1 MVVVDTNKPS
11 YTECQDLLY
20 LTRTIV
26 VLDHH
31 RRGSEVI
38 QNAVLS
44 YVEPY
49 ASSTC
54 EMVAEILQY
63 FDEDLR
69 LRSLEADCLYAG
81 MVIDTNNFTTRS
93 GVRTFEAAAYLR
105 RNGADATEESAKCF
119 GITLMHIR
127 QERKLYRTAQIYRN
141 CFAIG
146 RCPAEGLGKSYSS
159 RSPGCK

>member
-1 MVVVDTNKPS
+1 MFVDCAQAKDLVDNNTVVVVVDTNKPS

-105 RNGADATEESAKCF
+105 RMAQILQESAKCF
-119 GITLMHIR
+119 GITLMHIK
-127 QERKLYRTAQIYRN
+127 QERKLSALPRFTEIVLQ
-141 CFAIG
+141 
-146 RCPAEGLGKSYSS
+146 
-159 RSPGCK
+159 

>member
-1 MVVVDTNKPS
+1 M
-11 YTECQDLLY
+11 
-20 LTRTIV
+20 
-26 VLDHH
+26 
-31 RRGSEVI
+31 I

-105 RNGADATEESAKCF
+105 RNGADITRVRKMLQ

-127 QERKLYRTAQIYRN
+127 QERKLSALPRFTEIDLQ
-141 CFAIG
+141 
-146 RCPAEGLGKSYSS
+146 
-159 RSPGCK
+159 

>member
-1 MVVVDTNKPS
+1 M
-11 YTECQDLLY
+11 
-20 LTRTIV
+20 

-81 MVIDTNNFTTRS
+81 MVIDTNNFITRA
-93 GVRTFEAAAYLR
+93 GVRTFEAAAFFGEMAQILQ
-105 RNGADATEESAKCF
+105 ESAKCF

-127 QERKLYRTAQIYRN
+127 QERKLSALPRFTEIVLQ
-141 CFAIG
+141 
-146 RCPAEGLGKSYSS
+146 
-159 RSPGCK
+159 